1 MHFNGAA
8 RSLHNPRQG
17 AHTAGVSKKDR
28 EAVVQQISNWNFC
41 KDKILNYI
49 ILCGKQQLKND
60 LSNWQASGQ

>member
-1 MHFNGAA
+1 MVLPGHYITLG
-8 RSLHNPRQG
+8 RERTPRG
-17 AHTAGVSKKDR
+17 CPKKK
-28 EAVVQQISNWNFC
+28 EAVVEQISNWNFC